1 MTDLLIVDDDEDVGR
16 LVSLLMRSEGHAV
29 AYLQD
34 SHQVIPY
41 LQQHRPQLV
50 LLDIMMPGRSGI
62 ELLREIRAIPA
73 LKDLPVVMYTALSD
87 EDKRAEAAKLGAD
100 GYVVKGAAW
109 TDLYSQIKK
118 YLC

>member
-1 MTDLLIVDDDEDVGR
+1 MTSLLIVDDDEEVGR
-16 LVSLLMRSEGHAV
+16 LVALLMQSEGHEV
-29 AYLQD
+29 AFLHDAREVMPFLQRE
-34 SHQVIPY
+34 
-41 LQQHRPQLV
+41 RPQLV
-50 LLDIMMPGRSGI
+50 LLDIMMPGQSGI
-62 ELLREIRAIPA
+62 EVLRAIRADPR

-87 EDKRAEAAKLGAD
+87 DDKRAEAAKLGAS